1 MIPSKQNLLNC
12 KYFELTKTTEQ
23 EAQTT
28 DCNNTFNSSNR
39 VLPLSMIYNE
49 DFNINKSVAIPDKR
63 NSSIFQ
69 NTKNTVTD
77 RTRATIKES
86 SQAKHS
92 SSKSTINQVLNYS
105 QNSLPMKKTFQSRQQ
120 RQGGADTTGC
130 GGLTRISSS
139 GHNFS
144 FSMNNMDHKTNTT
157 RVACNTATVS
167 HSFKLP
173 DKSVV
178 TTGRDFNKNSSC
190 NGGRLPFT
198 TMSFSRQESSIQ
210 RLQQIQTPDLP

>member
-1 MIPSKQNLLNC
+1 MIPSKQNFLDC

-28 DCNNTFNSSNR
+28 DNNNTFNSSNR
-39 VLPLSMIYNE
+39 VLPLSMIYSE
-49 DFNINKSVAIPDKR
+49 DFNLNKSVTIPDKR
-63 NSSIFQ
+63 NSSILQ

-86 SQAKHS
+86 SQAKRS
-92 SSKSTINQVLNYS
+92 SSKSTVNQVLNYS
-105 QNSLPMKKTFQSRQQ
+105 QNSLPMNKTFQSRQQ
-120 RQGGADTTGC
+120 RQVGADTTGC
-130 GGLTRISSS
+130 GLTRISSS

-144 FSMNNMDHKTNTT
+144 FSMNNMDHTNNTT
-157 RVACNTATVS
+157 RVGCAVS
-167 HSFKLP
+167 NSFKLP
-173 DKSVV
+173 EKSVV
-178 TTGRDFNKNSSC
+178 TTGREFNNNSSC
-190 NGGRLPFT
+190 NGGRLLLT